1 MKKLNL
7 KYPVIVE
14 GKYDKIKL
22 SNIVSSPIIEIG
34 GFSLLNNG
42 NKKKHIST
50 LAKSTKLIILTDS
63 DKAGGFIRSRL
74 KGIVSPDRLINLYIP
89 QIKGKEKRKNAPSAE
104 NLLGV
109 EGMESDIL
117 IKLLAP
123 YEEEAVVKKVTSSHF
138 WDMGLSGK
146 NDSAEK
152 RKELAKAFSLPE
164 NLTAKALMDAIN
176 SAGGLERFMKVSDE
190 LWGAEGAALQSPQTD
205 KDEKS
210 KKDIEEK
217 TVSFYTLGCRVNQYE
232 TRGIAEQLFK
242 CGFKIV
248 PFGEPSE
255 FAFINTCAVTAESER
270 KSLVAIKKGANA
282 SKHAIV
288 AGCYSEHKPEKVK
301 NLKGVSFLVG
311 CKEKERCV
319 GAIKTLAEMD
329 NEYAPLSI
337 CNAPPKAFPFISACR
352 AYVKIQ
358 DGCNGNCTY
367 CLIHKLRGRSAVRDI
382 TDILNEAERLAS
394 AGYKEIILTGIESSA
409 FGTKNLTELIRKIGE
424 IPQIKRIRL
433 GSLDPNVLTDEF
445 ISCIKETESFM
456 PHLHLS
462 VQSPNSRILRL
473 MKRPY
478 NGEKLRSRID
488 ALREAIP
495 EIMLS
500 ADIIT
505 SFPTETEEEFEET
518 VEFVKKYGLLHVHAF
533 SFSPRP
539 GTEAHDMDGKIPK
552 EEAKERNLRLIAVSK
567 EIKESIL
574 TKKIGKPTE
583 ILVESFDGKY
593 YKGHTKD
600 FAEALITPS
609 QKAENRQCIKE
620 EYAEGE
626 IVTVIPVSVE
636 DGYIVC
642 KKA

>member
-1 MKKLNL
+1 MEKLNL
-7 KYPVIVE
+7 KYTVIVE

-22 SNIVSSPIIEIG
+22 SNIISSPIIEIG
-34 GFSLLNNG
+34 GFALLNNE
-42 NKKKHIST
+42 KKKNYIKT
-50 LAKSTKLIILTDS
+50 LAKSSKLIILTDS

-74 KGIVSPDRLINLYIP
+74 KGIVSRDRLINLYIP
-89 QIKGKEKRKNAPSAE
+89 KISGKEKRKNAPSAE

-109 EGMESDIL
+109 EGMEGEVL
-117 IKLLAP
+117 RKLLAP
-123 YEEEAVVKKVTSSHF
+123 YEEENSVEKVTSSHF
-138 WDMGLSGK
+138 WDAGLSGK
-146 NDSAEK
+146 SDSAEK
-152 RKELAKAFSLPE
+152 RKELSKAYDLPE
-164 NLTAKALMDAIN
+164 DLTTKSLLDAIN
-176 SAGGLERFMKVSDE
+176 SSGGLDRFLQTTEK
-190 LWGAEGAALQSPQTD
+190 LWG
-205 KDEKS
+205 KKEKS
-210 KKDIEEK
+210 DMKTEK

-242 CGFKIV
+242 NGFKIV
-248 PFGEPSE
+248 PFGEQSD

-301 NLKGVSFLVG
+301 SIKGVSFVVG

-319 GAIKTLAEMD
+319 GAIKALAGMG
-329 NEYAPLSI
+329 NEFVPLSI

-367 CLIHKLRGRSAVRDI
+367 CLIHKLRGKSTKRDI
-382 TDILNEAERLAS
+382 GDVLSEAERLAS

-409 FGTKNLTELIRKIGE
+409 FGTKALTELIRKIGD

-478 NGEKLRSRID
+478 NGEKLRQRIE
-488 ALREAIP
+488 ALRDAIP

-505 SFPTETEEEFEET
+505 SFPTETKEEFEET
-518 VEFVKKYGLLHVHAF
+518 LEFVKKYNLLHVHAF

-539 GTEAHDMDGKIPK
+539 GTEAYGMDGKIPK
-552 EEAKERNLRLIAVSK
+552 DEAKERNLRLIEVSK
-567 EIKESIL
+567 EIKENIL
-574 TKKIGKPTE
+574 SKKLGIPTE
-583 ILVESFDGKY
+583 ILVESFDGEY
-593 YKGHTKD
+593 FKGHTKD
-600 FAEALITPS
+600 FAEALIIPEGC
-609 QKAENRQCIKE
+609 KKGF
-620 EYAEGE
+620 EYAEGD
-626 IVTVIPVSVE
+626 IVMVTPVSVE
-636 DGYIVC
+636 NGCIIC
-642 KKA
+642 KKDKK